1 MKSYLLK
8 IRGGVEVDSQGNKAG
23 KGPLVAEEISNTL
36 GTSQDQY
43 LFQSVG
49 FMRSLGGVTAL
60 PEQLPTLQAAN
71 GMSGNNKPCVC
82 KPVGVDIYNMQMTG
96 DKGRC
101 LSTSSGGLNEHIP
114 VVIKPVAFDGY
125 NQSVTGDKTM
135 TLRAGMYNCSSDTV
149 PCVVSFEPGIA
160 AREGGHIY
168 ESVSGTLR
176 AKMGDNQMAVAYSVE
191 NHPADSRV
199 KIDDSGKCQTLT
211 SRMGTG
217 GGNVPM
223 VLCMATQQGNAEIME
238 NKAPTI
244 TAMAGMSGNNQP
256 VVCLEGNGSRPSHR
270 GDGYKVAD
278 EMFMLNTTEVHSVC
292 YGICSYD
299 SNAMRSANPSSGIYE
314 AATSRTL
321 DLNGGNP
328 ACNQGGMV
336 VIEPKYQGMILDDIT
351 PKHSTGD
358 IAFTT
363 RGTDYKRDG
372 GLCVVMSYQKNT
384 GPLMAS
390 GYEKNGTQEAMSDM
404 YVVEPMYWD
413 GSQIAGTLT
422 ANNAGG
428 NQRMPDKNHFQ
439 CVLQPV
445 ASFYPQMKAESQ
457 CYREDGVA
465 NTLVNGTNPGFQNGV
480 VVPK

>member
-1 MKSYLLK
+1 M
-8 IRGGVEVDSQGNKAG
+8 DSQGNKAG

-36 GTSQDQY
+36 GTSQDQT
-43 LFQSVG
+43 LFQPVAMG
-49 FMRSLGGVTAL
+49 FCTEHSANSRSIGAQEECSPTLRAGVTPAVAVG
-60 PEQLPTLQAAN
+60 PDAA
-71 GMSGNNKPCVC
+71 KLHE
-82 KPVGVDIYNMQMTG
+82 I
-96 DKGRC
+96 
-101 LSTSSGGLNEHIP
+101 SSVL
-114 VVIKPVAFDGY
+114 AFDGY
-125 NQSVTGDKTM
+125 NQQVTGDKTM
-135 TLRAGMYNCSSDTV
+135 TLRAGMSNCSSDTIPV
-149 PCVVSFEPGIA
+149 IVTFEPGIA

-199 KIDDSGKCQTLT
+199 NIDDSGKCQTLT

-223 VLCMATQQGNAEIME
+223 VMCVDMGAGKSTCGIHKNKAPTLATTHYGEPVICMASQQGNAEIME
-238 NKAPTI
+238 DKAPTI

-278 EMFMLNTTEVHSVC
+278 EMFTLNTTEVHSVC

-372 GLCVVMSYQKNT
+372 GLCVVMSYQKHT

>member
-43 LFQSVG
+43 LFQATKLHKIS
-49 FMRSLGGVTAL
+49 
-60 PEQLPTLQAAN
+60 
-71 GMSGNNKPCVC
+71 
-82 KPVGVDIYNMQMTG
+82 
-96 DKGRC
+96 
-101 LSTSSGGLNEHIP
+101 STF
-114 VVIKPVAFDGY
+114 AFDGY
-125 NQSVTGDKTM
+125 NQSITGNKTM

-149 PCVVSFEPGIA
+149 PCIVDSIGGQAERA
-160 AREGGHIY
+160 WEG
-168 ESVSGTLR
+168 
-176 AKMGDNQMAVAYSVE
+176 DVAPCLKASHYKSPPCVMLE

-223 VLCMATQQGNAEIME
+223 VMCMATPQANAEIYE
-238 NKAPTI
+238 NISPTI
-244 TAMAGMSGNNQP
+244 TAMAGTSGNNQP

-278 EMFMLNTTEVHSVC
+278 EMFTLNTTEVHSVC

-372 GLCVVMSYQKNT
+372 GLCVVMSYQKHT

-413 GSQIAGTLT
+413 GSQTAGTLT